1 MKPVFRYALGLTTLA
16 VALMVVRAAHAFSY
30 VGDAG
35 GTFWGIQD
43 AAPPGVDT
51 GSIWGTQAG
60 KGVRAPFSTTLNG
73 YGGLRVR
80 IDSTPAPRFN
90 GQMLRGFGLR
100 FDGREHFISSRAV
113 AFGPAT
119 ITRSIWIN
127 RQANWGR
134 WLDTFTNTSARP
146 LTLDAAFGGQTGIGA
161 AGPNSSYLART
172 SSGGTRA
179 SRRDVWVAYAT
190 AAAKQTARLVGGPQV
205 TVTGRF
211 SFAGDWLN
219 DPFRDALRYRG
230 YRRNFPAFVNT
241 LHIPANQS
249 RSLLH
254 FVVLGPRV
262 NGQTSAA
269 AQARAETLAGQLAA
283 HPDLAGLTTAEIC
296 SVANFTLACPTGAAR
311 AVAQPPPPAP
321 QPTTTSVAYN
331 VVGKTIEQLQS
342 AMEAGVTSSQA
353 ITQAYLD
360 RIAAY
365 DRGQFGFHAFEIVAG
380 NALAQAKAADA
391 ARRAGRRGRLLG
403 IPVAIKNLYDT
414 FDLPTTNGSLTFAG
428 FRPSHDAFQVAR
440 LRAAGAVIIGK
451 AAMEEYATSGFYSND
466 AWGQVWNVFSPSRSA
481 LGSSGGSAVAVA
493 ASFAAAAL
501 GTQTGDSLYAPA
513 SAASLVT
520 LRPTDGMES
529 SSGIMP
535 LVWMTDS
542 GGVLARSVPDLA
554 DMLNVVTGTDSQDPA
569 TAEANAH
576 RPKDWRSVLDPNAL
590 RGKRIGYIASAWRD
604 PFGTHETLAAEKAA
618 LRFFTAAGATLVPM
632 GASVG
637 GPDRP
642 PHPRNTA
649 GGNVEAEGWMRY
661 LDRHP
666 ELLQQGFPL
675 HSFVQVECSQK
686 MIAYS
691 RLPLSA
697 CAEPEPPRM
706 SAAQV
711 AAQRAYRHRRQA
723 GVRAWLDAAGADHR
737 GVDAVVYPGLL
748 SEISLNDGG
757 GERPSFGRRDTPSAA
772 NGVPTVVFPAGR
784 DALGNPVDIQLLGRA
799 WDDAKLVGMAYAFEL
814 LANRAG
820 DGHVSPSTV
829 PPLRY
834 VGRKAVRH

>member
-1 MKPVFRYALGLTTLA
+1 MKPLFRYALGLTMLA
-16 VALMVVRAAHAFSY
+16 MALVAVRAAHAFSY
-30 VGDAG
+30 VGAPN

-51 GSIWGTQAG
+51 GSIWGTQTGEGA
-60 KGVRAPFSTTLNG
+60 RAPFTTTING

-80 IDSTPAPRFN
+80 IDSSPAPRFN
-90 GQMLRGFGLR
+90 GQMLRGFGLQ
-100 FDGREHFISSRAV
+100 FDGHEHSVSTRAV
-113 AFGPAT
+113 ALGPAN

-161 AGPNSSYLART
+161 SGPYSSYLVRT
-172 SSGGTRA
+172 SSGGTRV
-179 SRRDVWVAYAT
+179 SPHDVWIAYAT
-190 AAAKQTARLVGGPQV
+190 PAAKQASRLVGGTQI

-211 SFAGDWLN
+211 FFAGDWLN
-219 DPFRDALRYRG
+219 DPFRDSLRYRG

-241 LHIPANQS
+241 LHIPADQS

-262 NGQTSAA
+262 NAQTSAA
-269 AQARAETLAGQLAA
+269 AQARAEAMAGQLAA
-283 HPDLAGLTTAEIC
+283 HPNLAGLTPAEIC
-296 SVANFTLACPTGAAR
+296 SVANFTLTCPATAAR
-311 AVAQPPPPAP
+311 RVPQPPPPAP
-321 QPTTTSVAYN
+321 LPTTTSVAYN
-331 VVGKTIEQLQS
+331 VVGKTIDQLQA
-342 AMEAGVTSSQA
+342 AMESGETTSQA
-353 ITQAYLD
+353 ITQAYLN

-380 NALAQAKAADA
+380 NALAQAKATDV

-414 FDLPTTNGSLTFAG
+414 FDMPTTNGSLTFAG
-428 FRPSHDAFQVAR
+428 FRPAHDAFQVAR
-440 LRAAGAVIIGK
+440 LRSAGAVIIGK
-451 AAMEEYATSGFYSND
+451 AAMEEYATNGFYSND

-513 SAASLVT
+513 SAAGLVT

-535 LVWMTDS
+535 LVWMTDT
-542 GGVLARSVPDLA
+542 GGVLARSVPDLT
-554 DMLNVVTGTDSQDPA
+554 DMLNVVTGTDANDPA
-569 TAEANAH
+569 TAEANKH
-576 RPKDWRSVLDPNAL
+576 RPHNWRSVLDPNAL
-590 RGKRIGYIASAWRD
+590 RGKRIGIIASAWRD
-604 PFGTHETLAAEKAA
+604 PFGTHETLDAEKAA

-632 GASVG
+632 GATVG

-642 PHPRNTA
+642 PHPRDTA
-649 GGNVEAEGWMRY
+649 GGNLEAEGWMRY

-666 ELLQQGFPL
+666 ELLAQGFPL
-675 HSFVQVECSQK
+675 HNFVQVECSQK

-706 SAAQV
+706 SAAQI
-711 AAQRAYRHRRQA
+711 AAHRAYRHLRQA
-723 GVRAWLDAAGADHR
+723 GVRAWLNAAGADHR

-784 DALGNPVDIQLLGRA
+784 DILGNPVDIELLGRA
-799 WDDAKLVGMAYAFEL
+799 RDDAKLVGMAYAFEL

-820 DGHVSPSTV
+820 DGHVSPSAV

-834 VGRKAVRH
+834 VGRKR